1 MERRE
6 ERRGKVLAAPNPA
19 TPDRGANVAGIQ
31 FWEIVTDL
39 TVILLLLA
47 ILGAVK
53 IGMNQVIRGL
63 ESLDERLAGSEDRGD
78 AQRS

>member
-1 MERRE
+1 M
-6 ERRGKVLAAPNPA
+6 
-19 TPDRGANVAGIQ
+19 AGIQ

-63 ESLDERLAGSEDRGD
+63 ESLDERLAGEEDRGD
-78 AQRS
+78 PQRS